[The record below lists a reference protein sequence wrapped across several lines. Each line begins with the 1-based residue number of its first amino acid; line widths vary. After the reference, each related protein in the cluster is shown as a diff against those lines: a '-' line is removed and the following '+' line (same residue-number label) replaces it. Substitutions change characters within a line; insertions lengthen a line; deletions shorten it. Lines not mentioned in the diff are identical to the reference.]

1 RLAEVAQRARRQ
13 IRLHNRPWH
22 LATPQP
28 CGLAT
33 LSQNRHS
40 LLCFSAWHARSLVQA
55 HLSSQTSQ
63 KMALLAVGRLPGL
76 ARRCGSNFYFRRRTF
91 PGAPILLALSRQ
103 GKNFSTW
110 DRRTASGR
118 PGGTPSFSRK
128 ISRN

>member
-40 LLCFSAWHARSLVQA
+40 LLRFPAWHARSLVQA
-55 HLSSQTSQ
+55 RFSSQTSQ
-63 KMALLAVGRLPGL
+63 KMVLLAVGRLPGL
-76 ARRCGSNFYFRRRTF
+76 ARRCGSNFYFGRRTHAG
-91 PGAPILLALSRQ
+91 PPILLALSRQ
-103 GKNFSTW
+103 GKNFFAW
-110 DRRTASGR
+110 DRRAASGR
-118 PGGTPSFSRK
+118 PGGAPS
-128 ISRN
+128 